1 MNQLLSKKYSIL
13 TFNFNHYEQF
23 YKSDEYDPECEYV
36 YVTDDDTIVKQA
48 ADTPWKV
55 ILWKT
60 DIPAF
65 NKVFQVRYHPFKF
78 CTTNTAIVLDG
89 SVIIKKSLKKLVDD
103 FLASNAD
110 LAVNVHPKRWHL
122 PTEYSV
128 WINYRNYPVDMA
140 NKHLNLMSLLG
151 YDFNYKGQIQATIR
165 ICKNTSIN
173 TQIDDMTYNLI
184 QMFNTNDYIER
195 LDQTL
200 YSFVVQHY
208 FKNIKVFPMHQ
219 QVIQNDYMVWT
230 LHDPTKIVCSE
241 PERDQ
246 YLFNE
251 LQKLY
256 YLR

>member
-1 MNQLLSKKYSIL
+1 MSQNKRYSIV

-23 YKSDEYDPECEYV
+23 YRSEEYDPECEYV
-36 YVTDDDTIVKQA
+36 YVTDDENIVEQA
-48 ADTPWKV
+48 KDTPWKV
-55 ILWKT
+55 VLWKT
-60 DIPAF
+60 DMPAF
-65 NKVFQVRYHPFKF
+65 TKVFQVRYHPFKF
-78 CTTNTAIVLDG
+78 CSTNVAIVLDG

-103 FLASNAD
+103 FLESKAD

-122 PTEYSV
+122 PTEYGV
-128 WINYRNYPVDMA
+128 WVKYRNYPVDMA
-140 NKHLNLMSLLG
+140 NKHLNLMTLLG
-151 YDFNYKGQIQATIR
+151 YDFNYRGQIQATIR

-184 QMFNTNDYIER
+184 QMFNTNGYIER

-208 FKNIKVFPMHQ
+208 FKNIKVFPMAQ
-219 QVIQNDYMVWT
+219 QVMQNDYMTWT

-241 PERDQ
+241 PDHDQ